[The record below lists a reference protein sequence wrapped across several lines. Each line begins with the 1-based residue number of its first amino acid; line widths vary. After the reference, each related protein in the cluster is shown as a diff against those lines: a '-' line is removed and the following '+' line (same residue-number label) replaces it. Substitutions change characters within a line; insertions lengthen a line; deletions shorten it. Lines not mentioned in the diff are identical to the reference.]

1 MSVKAQRYTAFWL
14 YTIFALVIPCV
25 LVLERFNFFSHPT
38 KYNLGIGAV
47 IIICFVAFYFRH
59 HLASWIEEL
68 DPCLLKY
75 FLQAVKELA
84 PLLIAY
90 AIFAFLKVQFINIA
104 FIMKWSCLSNGIA
117 LGIRVWHLNCVE
129 KDKHPKEVEE
139 SGNSN

>member
-14 YTIFALVIPCV
+14 YTIFALVIPCI

-38 KYNLGIGAV
+38 KYSLGIGAV

-59 HLASWIEEL
+59 HLASWIEGLE
-68 DPCLLKY
+68 PCLFKWG
-75 FLQAVKELA
+75 LQAVRELA

-90 AIFAFLKVQFINIA
+90 AIFAFLKVQFINVA
-104 FIMKWSCLSNGIA
+104 FIMKWACISNLIA
-117 LGIRVWHLNCVE
+117 LGIRIWHLKCVE
-129 KDKHPKEVEE
+129 AEKHPKEVEE